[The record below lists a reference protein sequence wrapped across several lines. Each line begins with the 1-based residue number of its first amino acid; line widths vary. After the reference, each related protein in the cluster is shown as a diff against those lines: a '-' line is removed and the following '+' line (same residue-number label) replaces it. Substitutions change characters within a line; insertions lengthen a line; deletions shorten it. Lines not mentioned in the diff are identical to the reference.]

1 MITKRVYKRLMAAMV
16 VVISLGMV
24 SCVDNIDNSTTP
36 SDKEQQEDNDEDDF

>member
-1 MITKRVYKRLMAAMV
+1 MNTKTFRHFL
-16 VVISLGMV
+16 VILAISIGMV